1 MTRRSRASPH
11 SSSMVSRCAMIVPTV
26 SREPHVPGQEAQPD
40 EIVPSLAFAFA
51 PLDKTAL
58 GIACALVGGLIVYL
72 ATAILILTYRQG
84 PLGPNLSLLRQ
95 FFLGYSVSWQGA
107 IVGLLWGS
115 AVGFVAGWLFALV
128 RNFTLALYLF
138 FIKTQ
143 AEVDQYRDFLD
154 HI

>member
-84 PLGPNLSLLRQ
+84 PLGHNLSLLRQ
-95 FFLGYSVSWQGA
+95 FFLGYSVSWQGEN
-107 IVGLLWGS
+107 VVLLLGC
-115 AVGFVAGWLFALV
+115 AVCFVAGWLFAHVSNYNLSLYTILV
-128 RNFTLALYLF
+128 
-138 FIKTQ
+138 Q
-143 AEVDQYRDFLD
+143 
-154 HI
+154 

>member
-1 MTRRSRASPH
+1 MKNRYKAKVKFRTSANSQPATNPTALPHSRPTIAPCHETEYPRKNWRSR
-11 SSSMVSRCAMIVPTV
+11 
-26 SREPHVPGQEAQPD
+26 
-40 EIVPSLAFAFA
+40 LK
-51 PLDKTAL
+51 L
-58 GIACALVGGLIVYL
+58 
-72 ATAILILTYRQG
+72 G

-95 FFLGYSVSWQGA
+95 FFLGYSVSWHGA

-143 AEVDQYRDFLD
+143 AERSEER
-154 HI
+154 